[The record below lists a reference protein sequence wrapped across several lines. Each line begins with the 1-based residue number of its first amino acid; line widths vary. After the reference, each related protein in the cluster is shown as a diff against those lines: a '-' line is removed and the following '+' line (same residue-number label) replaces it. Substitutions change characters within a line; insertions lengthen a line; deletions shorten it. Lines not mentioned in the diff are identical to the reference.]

1 LKEKRLLATLLSARN
16 IYKSF
21 GGVHALTDV
30 SFTCAPSEIH
40 CLVGENGSGK
50 STLVKI
56 LSGVHTPDT
65 GEIEL
70 NGNSYSKMSVS
81 IAIHEGI
88 QVIYQDLSLFSHMSV
103 AENIATNKL
112 ITQNKKVINWKEIYS
127 IAEEQLVKVNV
138 SIDPKS
144 PVEKLSIS
152 NQQLIAICRALS
164 LDAKILFMDEPTTA
178 LTKKEV
184 DKLLSIV
191 VDLKKTNMSVVFISH
206 KLDEIMKIADNV
218 TIFRDGRKIGD
229 FLNTE
234 IDEKKLIFYM
244 TGKNIEYKKYKR
256 TNKEDQ
262 PILDV
267 KNLTRQP
274 NYKEICFSLKKGDI
288 LGITGLLGSGRT
300 ELAYTL
306 FGLNPPDSGTIILRN
321 KEFNPK
327 SPSEAICEHVSLLPE
342 NRQTQ
347 GAYINKSIAD
357 NVSASVLEKI
367 TNKFGILKRKVQK
380 KIAQDVIAQLRIKAK
395 DISANISE
403 LSGGNQ
409 QKVVLGKWI
418 ETDPDVLILDSPTV
432 GVDIGSKSEIYDYI
446 QMLAHNGLGVILISD
461 EIPELIANCNKI
473 LILQDGIIVGRI
485 DENQIDS
492 DDLYE
497 KIKFFMNLQPDKKIA
512 YSGKI
517 NMFGDTKCT

>member
-1 LKEKRLLATLLSARN
+1 MEKKPLSTLLDAKH

-21 GGVHALTDV
+21 GGVHALNDV
-30 SFTCAPSEIH
+30 NFSVSPAEIH

-50 STLVKI
+50 STFVKI
-56 LSGVHTPDT
+56 LSGVHIPDS
-65 GEIEL
+65 GEIVL
-70 NGNSYSKMSVS
+70 NGNSYSKMSVGV
-81 IAIHEGI
+81 AIREGI

-112 ITQNKKVINWKEIYS
+112 ISQNKKIISWKEIFS
-127 IAEEQLVKVNV
+127 IAEEQLAKVNV

-144 PVEKLSIS
+144 PLEKLSIS

-191 VDLKKTNMSVVFISH
+191 VGLKQNNMSIVFISH
-206 KLDEIMKIADNV
+206 KLDEVIEIADNV
-218 TIFRDGRKIGD
+218 TIFRDGEKIGD

-244 TGKNIEYKKYKR
+244 TGKNIEYKKYER
-256 TNKEDQ
+256 ENKEDVS
-262 PILDV
+262 ILEV
-267 KNLTRQP
+267 KNLTRLP
-274 NYKEICFSLKKGDI
+274 NYKNISFSLRKGDI

-306 FGLNPPDSGTIILRN
+306 FGLNRQDSGSLILN
-321 KEFNPK
+321 GKEYNPK
-327 SPSEAICEHVSLLPE
+327 SPCDAIDEHISLLPE

-347 GAYINKSIAD
+347 GVYINRSVCD
-357 NVSASVLEKI
+357 NISVSVLERVS
-367 TNKFGILKRKVQK
+367 NKFGIIKRKVQQNVAK
-380 KIAQDVIAQLRIKAK
+380 DVVEKLRIKTK
-395 DISANISE
+395 DILTRISE

-409 QKVVLGKWI
+409 QKIVLGKWI
-418 ETDPDVLILDSPTV
+418 ETNPDILVLDSPTV
-432 GVDIGSKSEIYDYI
+432 GVDIGSKSEIYNYI
-446 QMLAHNGLGVILISD
+446 QMLAHAGLGIILISD

-473 LILQDGIIVGRI
+473 LVLQEGVIVGKI
-485 DENQIDS
+485 EESQLAS
-492 DDLYE
+492 DNLYE
-497 KIKFFMNLQPDKKIA
+497 KIKSFMNLQPEDQA
-512 YSGKI
+512 VYET
-517 NMFGDTKCT
+517 DQHA